1 MIHVSQD
8 YNKYAYRSFNDGLKG
23 DIEKNIYETSVK
35 DFDCKIHRPQRAGV
49 IMYTIIK
56 DEVFFGMGLDT
67 RTHDITDFGG
77 GVSYKI
83 DKNAII
89 GALREFREET
99 LEIFNKINMDDI
111 MNSKVIYDENN
122 LIIFIYIT
130 YDPVKICY
138 KFNEKYNNI
147 IENTNNLFKHK
158 NKPEVCGIIWLNISE
173 YNYSIKTIGIMFT
186 RVKKFLEKIDDI
198 TKIL

>member
-8 YNKYAYRSFNDGLKG
+8 YNKYAYRSFNDGFKG

-49 IMYTIIK
+49 IMYTIIN
-56 DEVFFGMGLDT
+56 DEVLFGMGLDT

-122 LIIFIYIT
+122 LIIFEGFFASPLSVCSVISANLYLALSSVL
-130 YDPVKICY
+130 PLY
-138 KFNEKYNNI
+138 KSSA
-147 IENTNNLFKHK
+147 LFFPK
-158 NKPEVCGIIWLNISE
+158 
-173 YNYSIKTIGIMFT
+173 
-186 RVKKFLEKIDDI
+186 LEKCR
-198 TKIL
+198 LSL